1 MEKEGQPMVP
11 RQLVMGLLA
20 MGIIALAMG
29 TDVRGQY
36 VPYYSP
42 VNNRYANQGPVSP
55 YLNLL
60 RGTNPAV
67 NYYLGVRS
75 EVERRSALQL
85 QLLGQERTTQEFD
98 KLSDELYQKL
108 PGTGHPAAFMNY
120 GGYYSFGGTPG
131 GQLAPG
137 LLGSKFKR

>member
-1 MEKEGQPMVP
+1 MVP
-11 RQLVMGLLA
+11 RQLVMCMFA
-20 MGIIALAMG
+20 VGIIALAIG

-60 RGTNPAV
+60 RGNNFAV
-67 NYYLGVRS
+67 NYYLNVRG
-75 EVERRSALQL
+75 EFERRSALQL
-85 QLLGQERTTQEFD
+85 QLLGQERTAQEFE
-98 KLSDELYQKL
+98 KVNDELFQRL

-120 GGYYSFGGTPG
+120 GGYYSFGGTPA
-131 GQLAPG
+131 GQPG
-137 LLGSKFKR
+137 PGTLGSKLKR